1 MTIVV
6 GYLPNEYG
14 RAALAAGISEA
25 RLRAVKLVVVNATRG
40 DAWVDKHFASE
51 EGIAEVEEELG
62 SLEHGHEVLQRIGMD
77 VPDQILDVVRETD
90 ATLLVIGLRHRT
102 PVGKMFMGSTAQQL
116 LLGAPCPVLAVKPP
130 H

>member
-25 RLRAVKLVVVNATRG
+25 RLRSDKLVVVNATKG
-40 DAWVDKHFASE
+40 DAWVDAHFAGE
-51 EGIAEVEEELG
+51 EGIAEVEAELA
-62 SLEHGHEVLQRIGMD
+62 SLDSGHEVRQSVGAD
-77 VPDQILDVVRETD
+77 VADQILDVVQEMD
-90 ATLLVIGLRHRT
+90 ASLLVIGLRHRT

-116 LLGAPCPVLAVKPP
+116 LLGAPCPVLAVKPRP
-130 H
+130 